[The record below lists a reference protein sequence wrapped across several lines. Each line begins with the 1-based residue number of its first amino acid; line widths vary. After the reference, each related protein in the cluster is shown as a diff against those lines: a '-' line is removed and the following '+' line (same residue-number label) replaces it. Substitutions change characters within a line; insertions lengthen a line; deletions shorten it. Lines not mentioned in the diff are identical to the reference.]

1 MARLHRL
8 GVPYASYRSNTSV
21 RVFGH
26 MSSPDLY
33 DWQVDHANKLAFA
46 LKKFNGAIDASDM
59 GVGKT
64 IIALKVA
71 EMCGLKPVIVCPKIL
86 IPVWNN
92 WVQKF
97 FPMFKPVVFN
107 YEALTRGKNSVKA
120 RYIEKRGK
128 RFKWLL
134 DPRKAMLIFDEVHR
148 CKGDKSLNSK
158 LLASAKEC
166 KIKTLMLSATACF
179 DPREM
184 RGLGYVLGLHGYRD
198 HWVWCLRNGCKKGY
212 FGGLDFSGS
221 SDVLTRLHDDIF
233 GSGLKGSRLRIAD
246 LPEGSF
252 PDNMI
257 EARSYK
263 VGKGIRTVDEM
274 YEDMVDQVLSGELDE
289 EDVNGLTVQ
298 LRTRQSVEAL
308 KVPVLLELAMTA
320 IYEGI
325 KPVIFVNFRETLDAI
340 VSGLEDNNFPN
351 LSQIHGGQNDDE
363 RASNIQ
369 AFQDNFSCACVC
381 TIQAGGVGL
390 SLHDTDGNHPRIS
403 IISPGFSAI
412 DLKQSLG
419 RIHRSGG
426 KSVVRQYIV
435 FASDSVE
442 DEVCKAVNRKLNN
455 LDLLNDGDLN
465 DPIINH
471 FNENTNTNTSILY
484 KNQKPSIKQTA

>member
-1 MARLHRL
+1 M
-8 GVPYASYRSNTSV
+8 GVYNAPY
-21 RVFGH
+21 VFNNVSGLFTY
-26 MSSPDLY
+26 MSSPELY

-71 EMCGLKPVIVCPKIL
+71 EMCGLMPVIVCPKIL
-86 IPVWNN
+86 IPVWRD
-92 WVQKF
+92 WVEKF
-97 FPMFKPVVFN
+97 FPNFDPIVFN
-107 YEALTRGKNSVKA
+107 YEVLTRGKGGVKA
-120 RYIEKRGK
+120 KYVEKKGK

-134 DPRKAMLIFDEVHR
+134 DPKKAMLIFDEVHR

-198 HWVWCLRNGCKKGY
+198 HWVWCLRNGCRKGY

-221 SDVLTRLHDDIF
+221 SKVLTRLHEDIF

-252 PDNMI
+252 PENKI
-257 EARSYK
+257 EARSYR
-263 VGKGIRTVDEM
+263 VGSGIRTVDEM

-298 LRTRQSVEAL
+298 LRTRQSVESL
-308 KVPVLLELAMTA
+308 KVPAIVELAMHG

-340 VSGLEDNNFPN
+340 VEELENKKVPS
-351 LSQIHGGQNDDE
+351 LSQIHGGQTEDE
-363 RASNIQ
+363 RTSHIN
-369 AFQDNFSCACVC
+369 AFQDNFSDACVC

-390 SLHDTDGNHPRIS
+390 SLHDTDGNHPRMS

-412 DLKQSLG
+412 DLKQALG

-426 KSVVRQYIV
+426 KSVARQYIV

-471 FNENTNTNTSILY
+471 FNEDTKTNTSVLHT
-484 KNQKPSIKQTA
+484 NEKPSIQETACGSRY